1 SQVYHGFASTNWQ
14 GVLPS
19 SYPGYEETTQY
30 TQDIEA
36 AKDLME
42 EAGMADGFSTELIYN
57 AGDPAQ
63 ESTAV
68 LIRDALK
75 EIGIDVTPVKQPT
88 SAWTEKLQSKQ
99 TEFAIAVEFPVQ
111 PDINYA
117 LRLAYYTDNAINF
130 Q

>member
-1 SQVYHGFASTNWQ
+1 
-14 GVLPS
+14 
-19 SYPGYEETTQY
+19 
-30 TQDIEA
+30 
-36 AKDLME
+36 K
-42 EAGMADGFSTELIYN
+42 LIYN

-68 LIRDALK
+68 LIRDSLQ

-88 SAWTEKLQSKQ
+88 SAWTEQLQSKE

-130 Q
+130 QNYSSKEADRIIDEGTSVVDPQERIEVN